1 MSGKNEGVMMLVI
14 LFSWRHCVNEII
26 AAILGLVSI
35 SSLQRWGQWLQQT
48 KQRNIS
54 TLRSNCRIAQGIHI
68 SSLGRAL
75 NQQAG
80 AEEKLNST
88 AQWM

>member
-14 LFSWRHCVNEII
+14 LLSWRHCVNEII
-26 AAILGLVSI
+26 AAILGRVST

-54 TLRSNCRIAQGIHI
+54 TLQSNCRIAQGIHI
-68 SSLGRAL
+68 SLGRAL
-75 NQQAG
+75 KQQAG
-80 AEEKLNST
+80 AAEKLTST